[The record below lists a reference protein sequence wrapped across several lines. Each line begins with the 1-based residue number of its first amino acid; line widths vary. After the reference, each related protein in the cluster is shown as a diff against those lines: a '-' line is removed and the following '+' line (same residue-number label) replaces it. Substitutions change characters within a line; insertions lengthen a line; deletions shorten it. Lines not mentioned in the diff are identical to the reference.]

1 MAVLVTYATA
11 AGSTAGVAQRIA
23 DRLISDGFDVSCLPV
38 DEVRDPIASYD
49 AIVIGSAIHGQA
61 WLPEAVRFIEKHAAE
76 LAGRPTW
83 LFSVG
88 MPAALGKAL
97 RRWAMM
103 EGPKVLAQFADVRPW
118 DSRLFSGVVLPSQLP
133 VMSRVVF
140 RLMGGRYGDFRDWDA
155 IDRWADEINVAIPRV
170 VTH

>member
-1 MAVLVTYATA
+1 MTVLVTYATA

-38 DEVRDPIASYD
+38 DKVRDPIASYD
-49 AIVIGSAIHGQA
+49 AVVIGSAIHGQA
-61 WLPEAVRFIEKHAAE
+61 WLPEATRFVEKHAAE

-88 MPAALGKAL
+88 MPGALGRGL
-97 RRWAMM
+97 RRWAMK
-103 EGPKVLAQFADVRPW
+103 EGPKVVAPFARVHPW
-118 DSRLFSGVVLPSQLP
+118 DTRLFSGVVLRSHLP
-133 VMSRVVF
+133 FTGRVVF
-140 RLMGGRYGDFRDWDA
+140 RLMGGRYGDFRDWDD